1 MSGFKNNKMQ
11 IQYKNAEASC
21 MNRNQLRFILK
32 DKYDEYTNL
41 VITQLEELDANS
53 MLSGD
58 DSSSENVWEEFALQI
73 QIEHSIFF
81 ELYEEI
87 IHQFIS
93 DSIKSINLLDL
104 QLLWLD
110 TDEYF
115 EVDDDGFPNQC
126 DMLEAVKSK
135 IYSEIV
141 IRADNE
147 NLYL

>member
-81 ELYEEI
+81 E
-87 IHQFIS
+87 
-93 DSIKSINLLDL
+93 
-104 QLLWLD
+104 
-110 TDEYF
+110 
-115 EVDDDGFPNQC
+115 VDDDGFPNQC

>member
-1 MSGFKNNKMQ
+1 MQ

-21 MNRNQLRFILK
+21 MKRNQLRFILK

-81 ELYEEI
+81 EIYEDI

-110 TDEYF
+110 NDEYF